1 MPRTSGTTYRVT
13 GADLCMINSRYIGVA
28 GPARGLSA
36 DAVRSTLQDLADSGT
51 HTRIGL
57 LPKQGTVSW
66 EVSDTLGADAVRVVE
81 PCSTSGQ
88 LESAIA
94 AVRRRDGERLPLEV
108 TICGEY
114 LFIDTAHGL
123 SDGKL
128 FVDLVEALHLND
140 VHGASEWSLGLESS
154 HVIPRTLWRW
164 FALHPLKLRDSWR
177 ALKRMQALK
186 QQSLAE
192 VEQPEDSETV
202 PWSPSPSVVIRQSTA
217 ASEAA
222 VSAWRKK
229 NAPSAGAA
237 TVALWLVRCAMERVG
252 LESTP
257 AVTIAINCRRYLNA
271 KTTVNGN
278 FAVGL
283 NVAISGARPIEPQAQ
298 VLDAVYTSGLPLAVL
313 GVVSAGVRIKSAT
326 DRTAVDRVLR
336 NPKVK
341 LMYSDLGRPPS
352 WARVPW
358 TEGEGSQFAGLLDPS
373 APDAITVM
381 CGVVG
386 KERTYSVSF
395 HDNVFDRA
403 KIEQAMDLIVND
415 PLLLLDSV
423 PSDLVEQQERV

>member
-1 MPRTSGTTYRVT
+1 MSLNSDNTYRVT

-28 GPARGLSA
+28 GPARRVNG
-36 DAVRSTLQDLADSGT
+36 DAVRATLQSLVDSGT

-57 LPKQGTVSW
+57 VPQPGTVSW
-66 EVSDTLGADAVRVVE
+66 GIAQSIGDDAVREVG
-81 PCSTSGQ
+81 PAATSAQ
-88 LESAIA
+88 LEAAIA
-94 AVRRRDGERLPLEV
+94 DVRRRAGERLPLEV

-128 FVDLVEALHLND
+128 FVDLVEALHLD
-140 VHGASEWSLGLESS
+140 DSDGASVWSLEPESR
-154 HVIPRTLWRW
+154 HVIPRALLRW
-164 FALHPLKLRDSWR
+164 FALHPLRLRDAWR
-177 ALKRMQALK
+177 AVKAMQALN
-186 QQSLAE
+186 QQSLE
-192 VEQPEDSETV
+192 GIGRPESSETV
-202 PWSPSPSVVIRQSTA
+202 PWSPSPAVVIRQSTA

-237 TVALWLVRCAMERVG
+237 TVALWLVRCAMDRVG

-257 AVTIAINCRRYLNA
+257 AVTIAINCRRYLDA

-283 NVAISGARPIEPQAQ
+283 NVAISGTRPIEPQAR
-298 VLDAVYTSGLPLAVL
+298 VLNAVYTSGLPLAVL
-313 GVVSAGVRIKSAT
+313 GIVSASVRIKSAA
-326 DRTAVDRVLR
+326 DPTAADRVLR
-336 NPKVK
+336 EPKVK

-352 WARVPW
+352 WDRVPW
-358 TEGEGSQFAGLLDPS
+358 AEGEGGQFAGLLDPS

-395 HDNVFDRA
+395 HDNVFERA
-403 KIEQAMDLIVND
+403 KIEEAMNLIVTD
-415 PLLLLDSV
+415 PILLLESLTG
-423 PSDLVEQQERV
+423 DLVEQQDRV

>member
-1 MPRTSGTTYRVT
+1 
-13 GADLCMINSRYIGVA
+13 MINSRYIGVA
-28 GPARGLSA
+28 GPARRLNA
-36 DAVRSTLQDLADSGT
+36 DAVRSTLQSLADSGT

-57 LPKQGTVSW
+57 VPRHGTVSW
-66 EVSDTLGADAVRVVE
+66 DVSESLGAEAVRVVE
-81 PCSTSGQ
+81 PSSTPGD

-94 AVRRRDGERLPLEV
+94 DVRRRDGERLPLEV

-140 VHGASEWSLGLESS
+140 IHGASAWSLGPESRS
-154 HVIPRTLWRW
+154 VIPKTLLRW
-164 FALHPLKLRDSWR
+164 FVFHPLRLRDGWR
-177 ALKRMQALK
+177 ALKGIQALK
-186 QQSLAE
+186 QQALTE
-192 VEQPEDSETV
+192 VAQVENSEMV
-202 PWSPSPSVVIRQSTA
+202 PWSPSPTVVIRQSTA

-252 LESTP
+252 LQSTP
-257 AVTIAINCRRYLNA
+257 AATIAINCRRYLNA

-283 NVAISGARPIEPQAQ
+283 DVAISGTRPIEPQAR

-313 GVVSAGVRIKSAT
+313 GLVSASMRVKPAT
-326 DRTAVDRVLR
+326 DRTAVDQVLR

-358 TEGEGSQFAGLLDPS
+358 VAGEGNHFAGLLDPS
-373 APDAITVM
+373 APDAVTVM

-395 HDNVFDRA
+395 HDNVFERA

-415 PLLLLDSV
+415 PLLLLESV
-423 PSDLVEQQERV
+423 SSELVEQQERV

>member
-1 MPRTSGTTYRVT
+1 
-13 GADLCMINSRYIGVA
+13 MINSRYIGVA
-28 GPARGLSA
+28 GPARRLTE
-36 DAVRSTLQDLADSGT
+36 DAVRSTLQSLADSGT

-57 LPKQGTVSW
+57 VPKHGTVSW
-66 EVSDTLGADAVRVVE
+66 DVSESLGADAVRVVK
-81 PCSTSGQ
+81 PSSTSGH
-88 LESAIA
+88 LESVIA
-94 AVRRRDGERLPLEV
+94 DVRRRDGERLPLEV

-140 VHGASEWSLGLESS
+140 IHGASVWSLGPESS
-154 HVIPRTLWRW
+154 HVIPKTMLRW
-164 FALHPLKLRDSWR
+164 FALHPLRLRDAWR
-177 ALKRMQALK
+177 ALKGMQALK
-186 QQSLAE
+186 QQALAE
-192 VEQPEDSETV
+192 VAQVEDSDMV
-202 PWSPSPSVVIRQSTA
+202 PWSPSPTVVIRQSNA
-217 ASEAA
+217 ANEAA
-222 VSAWRKK
+222 VSAWRKE

-252 LESTP
+252 LQSTP
-257 AVTIAINCRRYLNA
+257 VVTIAINCRRYLNA
-271 KTTVNGN
+271 NTTVNGN

-283 NVAISGARPIEPQAQ
+283 DVAVSGTRPIEPQAR

-313 GVVSAGVRIKSAT
+313 GLVSASVRVKPAT
-326 DRTAVDRVLR
+326 DRTAVDQVLR

-358 TEGEGSQFAGLLDPS
+358 TEGEGGQFAGLLDPS

-381 CGVVG
+381 GGVVG

-395 HDNVFDRA
+395 HDNVFERA
-403 KIEQAMDLIVND
+403 KIEQAMDLIVTD
-415 PLLLLDSV
+415 PLLLLESV
-423 PSDLVEQQERV
+423 SSDLVEQHERV

>member
-1 MPRTSGTTYRVT
+1 
-13 GADLCMINSRYIGVA
+13 MINSRYIGVA
-28 GPARGLSA
+28 GPARRLTV
-36 DAVRSTLQDLADSGT
+36 DAVRSTLQSLADSGT
-51 HTRIGL
+51 HTRIAL
-57 LPKQGTVSW
+57 VPKQGTVSW
-66 EVSDTLGADAVRVVE
+66 DVSKSIGAAAVRVVE
-81 PCSTSGQ
+81 PASTPGH

-94 AVRRRDGERLPLEV
+94 DVRRRDGERLPLEV

-140 VHGASEWSLGLESS
+140 IHGASVWSLGPESS
-154 HVIPRTLWRW
+154 HVIPRTLLRW
-164 FALHPLKLRDSWR
+164 FAMHPSKLRDAWR
-177 ALKRMQALK
+177 ALKGMQALK
-186 QQSLAE
+186 QQASDGLA
-192 VEQPEDSETV
+192 QPDDNDMV

-217 ASEAA
+217 ANEAA

-252 LESTP
+252 LQSTP
-257 AVTIAINCRRYLNA
+257 VVTIAINCRRYLNA

-283 NVAISGARPIEPQAQ
+283 DVAISGTRPIEPQAR

-313 GVVSAGVRIKSAT
+313 GLVSASVRVKPAT
-326 DRTAVDRVLR
+326 DRTAVDQVLR

-358 TEGEGSQFAGLLDPS
+358 TQGEGGQFAGLLDPS

-381 CGVVG
+381 GGVVG

-395 HDNVFDRA
+395 HDNVFERA

-415 PLLLLDSV
+415 PLLLLESV
-423 PSDLVEQQERV
+423 SSDLVEQQERV

>member
-1 MPRTSGTTYRVT
+1 
-13 GADLCMINSRYIGVA
+13 MINSRYIGVA
-28 GPARGLSA
+28 GPARRLTV
-36 DAVRSTLQDLADSGT
+36 DAVRSTLQSLADSGT

-57 LPKQGTVSW
+57 VPKQGTVSW
-66 EVSDTLGADAVRVVE
+66 DVSKSIGAAAVRVVE
-81 PCSTSGQ
+81 PASTPGH

-94 AVRRRDGERLPLEV
+94 DVRRRDGERLPLEV

-140 VHGASEWSLGLESS
+140 IHGASVWSLGPESS
-154 HVIPRTLWRW
+154 HVIPRTLLRW
-164 FALHPLKLRDSWR
+164 FAMHPSKLRDAWR
-177 ALKRMQALK
+177 ALKGMQALK
-186 QQSLAE
+186 QQASDGLA
-192 VEQPEDSETV
+192 QPDDNDMV

-217 ASEAA
+217 ANEAA

-252 LESTP
+252 LQSTP
-257 AVTIAINCRRYLNA
+257 VVTIAINCRRYLNA

-283 NVAISGARPIEPQAQ
+283 DVAISGTRPIEPQAR

-313 GVVSAGVRIKSAT
+313 GLVSASVRVKPAT
-326 DRTAVDRVLR
+326 DRTAVDQVLR

-358 TEGEGSQFAGLLDPS
+358 TQGEGGQFAGLLDPS

-381 CGVVG
+381 GGVVG

-395 HDNVFDRA
+395 HDNVFERA

-415 PLLLLDSV
+415 PLLLLESV
-423 PSDLVEQQERV
+423 SSDLVEQQERV